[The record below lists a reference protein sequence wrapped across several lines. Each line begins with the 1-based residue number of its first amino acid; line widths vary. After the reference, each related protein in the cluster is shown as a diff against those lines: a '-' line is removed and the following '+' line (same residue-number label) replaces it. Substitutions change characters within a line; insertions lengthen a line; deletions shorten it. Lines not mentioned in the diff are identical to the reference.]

1 MPGGKLCTFKEQA
14 TLRPPHAGASTGQRP
29 DGNNFLPGVIYSEKV
44 SFTGDA
50 AQGGATP
57 NREIAMDSK
66 ETIVKQAQAALE
78 HVARV
83 NPQGRS
89 FNVFFD
95 GSLLTLEGEV
105 PSVAAKKMAIEAVGM
120 VSGVRGVI
128 DHLRVGPAEINGN
141 GALRT
146 AVCQLL
152 LEDVDF
158 RNCTI
163 RAMVKGR
170 LESLREQGVEGSGC
184 IVVAAE
190 GGVVTLTGDV
200 ISLTHKRL
208 AGVMAWW
215 TQGCRDVVNALV
227 VTPPEEDTDDEVTD
241 ALRLVL
247 ETDRRVHA
255 EQIGIRTENHVIT
268 LEGVVASE
276 DERRIAEQDAWYLY
290 AVDKVINRL
299 EVRP

>member
-1 MPGGKLCTFKEQA
+1 MET
-14 TLRPPHAGASTGQRP
+14 
-29 DGNNFLPGVIYSEKV
+29 
-44 SFTGDA
+44 
-50 AQGGATP
+50 
-57 NREIAMDSK
+57 K
-66 ETIVKQAQAALE
+66 ETIVKQVQAALE
-78 HVARV
+78 HVAHLSR
-83 NPQGRS
+83 QGRPL
-89 FNVFFD
+89 NVFFD
-95 GSLLTLEGEV
+95 GSMLTLEGEV
-105 PSVAAKKMAIEAVGM
+105 RSVAAKKMALEAAGM
-120 VSGVRGVI
+120 ISGIRGVI
-128 DHLRVGPAEINGN
+128 DRLRVGPAELNGN

-163 RAMVKGR
+163 RALVKGR
-170 LESLREQGVEGSGC
+170 LESLREQGEESSGC

-190 GGVVTLTGDV
+190 DGVVTLAGDV

-215 TQGCRDVVNALV
+215 AQGCRDV
-227 VTPPEEDTDDEVTD
+227 VTD

-290 AVDKVINRL
+290 AVDKVVNRL

>member
-1 MPGGKLCTFKEQA
+1 MPGGKLFTFNEQGV
-14 TLRPPHAGASTGQRP
+14 HAPRQDAAKSSGVAY
-29 DGNNFLPGVIYSEKV
+29 GNNFSRRVIYSEWV
-44 SFTGDA
+44 SFTGGA
-50 AQGGATP
+50 AQGNTTL
-57 NREIAMDSK
+57 NQEIAMESK

-83 NPQGRS
+83 NQQGRPLS
-89 FNVFFD
+89 VLFD
-95 GSLLTLEGEV
+95 GSLLTLTGDV
-105 PSVAAKKMAIEAVGM
+105 PSVAAKKMALEAVGM
-120 VSGVRGVI
+120 ISGIRGVI

-163 RAMVKGR
+163 RALVKGR
-170 LESLREQGVEGSGC
+170 LESLREQGEESSGC

-215 TQGCRDVVNALV
+215 AQGCRDVVNALV

-268 LEGVVASE
+268 LEGVVATE

-290 AVDKVINRL
+290 AVDKVVNHL

>member
-1 MPGGKLCTFKEQA
+1 
-14 TLRPPHAGASTGQRP
+14 
-29 DGNNFLPGVIYSEKV
+29 
-44 SFTGDA
+44 
-50 AQGGATP
+50 
-57 NREIAMDSK
+57 MDSK
-66 ETIVKQAQAALE
+66 DMIVRQAQAALE
-78 HVARV
+78 HVARI
-83 NPQGRS
+83 NRQGHPLG
-89 FNVFFD
+89 VFFD

-105 PSVAAKKMAIEAVGM
+105 PSVAAKKMALEAAGM
-120 VSGVRGVI
+120 VHGVRGVI
-128 DHLRVGPAEINGN
+128 DRVRVGPAEINGN

-146 AVCQLL
+146 AVCHLL

-163 RAMVKGR
+163 RALVKGQ
-170 LESLREQGVEGSGC
+170 LETLREQGPEGSGT

-190 GGVVTLTGDV
+190 DGVVTLTGDV

-215 TQGCRDVVNALV
+215 AQGCRDVVNALV

-255 EQIGIRTENHVIT
+255 EQIAIRTEDHVIT

-290 AVDKVINRL
+290 AVDKVVNRL